1 MNKPISLL
9 PHICTHIWWSPDNL
23 ALVTRINK
31 DMLTLLSVIVVFT
44 CAGRV
49 ATGMNC
55 NAGLT
60 IVRHSP
66 FTMMNWSIIGI
77 YRFWIFN
84 FRKQGRQILL
94 TRRNNNFPSK
104 LLDHIHI
111 LGHRQGTYYAHLLLP
126 YIFYLLTQ
134 DLDGNEAHETGEVN
148 LLSECQG
155 MVIQLNDNKCHWS
168 CEFMLSIQITI
179 MAHKPVTRCGFH
191 KNTNETVRIWFVGEC
206 MDLHW

>member
-1 MNKPISLL
+1 MLGGWQQAWIATRVSPLSDTHRSQWWIGQSLEY
-9 PHICTHIWWSPDNL
+9 TDSE
-23 ALVTRINK
+23 
-31 DMLTLLSVIVVFT
+31 
-44 CAGRV
+44 
-49 ATGMNC
+49 
-55 NAGLT
+55 
-60 IVRHSP
+60 
-66 FTMMNWSIIGI
+66 
-77 YRFWIFN
+77 YFN

-168 CEFMLSIQITI
+168 CEFMLSIRITI